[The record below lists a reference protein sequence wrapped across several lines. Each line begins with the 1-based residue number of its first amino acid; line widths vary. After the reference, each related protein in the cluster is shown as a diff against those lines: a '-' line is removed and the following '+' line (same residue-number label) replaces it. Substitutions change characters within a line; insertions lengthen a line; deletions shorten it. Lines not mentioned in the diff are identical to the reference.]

1 MLSRLALGFGLLLL
15 GLFVGR
21 ELSKTDHRVR
31 LRLVKTNN
39 EHAPRPERLGPPA
52 TKIVLH

>member
-1 MLSRLALGFGLLLL
+1 MLSRLALGFGLLLI

-31 LRLVKTNN
+31 VRLVKKN
-39 EHAPRPERLGPPA
+39 EQAPRPERLAPPA

>member
-1 MLSRLALGFGLLLL
+1 MLSRLALGLGLLLL
-15 GLFVGR
+15 GVVIGR

-31 LRLVKTNN
+31 VRLVKNGDRR
-39 EHAPRPERLGPPA
+39 PPERLGPPA